1 MNESMIQGQIIRPFS
16 PAIGKYK
23 LSDDTITTL
32 NNHIDEILK
41 DENKIDELYHGKQL
55 AGEIKY
61 EIRLTKEFL
70 DQNLKDVLYKL
81 YLPNSWKKNKK
92 SFNQKFLG
100 SKTIQK

>member
-1 MNESMIQGQIIRPFS
+1 MNEITIQGQIIRPFS

-23 LSDDTITTL
+23 LSENTIKIL

-70 DQNLKDVLYKL
+70 DQHLKDQIYNFVFNFVKTTL
-81 YLPNSWKKNKK
+81 KKENT
-92 SFNQKFLG
+92 F
-100 SKTIQK
+100 I

>member
-1 MNESMIQGQIIRPFS
+1 MNENMIQGQIIRPFL

-23 LSDDTITTL
+23 LSGDTIKTL

-70 DQNLKDVLYKL
+70 DQHLKDIIYKFVFNFVKSTL
-81 YLPNSWKKNKK
+81 KKK
-92 SFNQKFLG
+92 LR
-100 SKTIQK
+100 ILI

>member
-70 DQNLKDVLYKL
+70 NQNL
-81 YLPNSWKKNKK
+81 
-92 SFNQKFLG
+92 
-100 SKTIQK
+100 